1 MLTAE
6 GEEGVE
12 EAVGAVEEAEEGDGA
27 ADHRQAGHHLLHGG
41 HQGASQVT
49 RSSNG
54 VQVQLD
60 FPTPK

>member
-1 MLTAE
+1 M
-6 GEEGVE
+6 E
-12 EAVGAVEEAEEGDGA
+12 EAVGAEEEAEEVDGA
-27 ADHRQAGHHLLHGG
+27 AGDPLLHGG

-49 RSSNG
+49 RSNNG